1 MRYFSFKYFETS
13 VTDYSLLIFRR
24 EHELVKIT
32 AIKYEIHKEKTAT
45 SVGKEPKGPR
55 LVLLRLQPIDQE
67 GYSCGKHFT
76 VKYHD
81 MNGWS
86 RMVTIGGVASL
97 GRVP

>member
-1 MRYFSFKYFETS
+1 M
-13 VTDYSLLIFRR
+13 VR

-32 AIKYEIHKEKTAT
+32 AIKYEIYKEKSPT
-45 SVGKEPKGPR
+45 SLAKEPKGPR

-81 MNGWS
+81 MNGKII
-86 RMVTIGGVASL
+86 RT
-97 GRVP
+97 